1 MCQARHGPLYGI
13 IYDVARARSLKFH
26 KLQGRKMGRGRR
38 HIQRETKT
46 ERGKRG
52 GACRHVQA
60 ALESE
65 NYS

>member
-26 KLQGRKMGRGRR
+26 KLQGRKKG
-38 HIQRETKT
+38 KT
-46 ERGKRG
+46 EG
-52 GACRHVQA
+52 GEVARRHVQA